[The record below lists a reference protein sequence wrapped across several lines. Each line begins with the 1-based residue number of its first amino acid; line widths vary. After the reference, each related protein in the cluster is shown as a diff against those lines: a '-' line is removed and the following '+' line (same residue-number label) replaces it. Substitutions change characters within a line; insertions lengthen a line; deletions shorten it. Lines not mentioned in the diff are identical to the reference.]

1 MDKALYSVQ
10 LNCYLHVAFLLVHI
24 VCNEIGMKCVGEDH
38 GVCQCLWG
46 LRRARL
52 FLFVHILAS
61 SVLQSSRSTNLS
73 QSPAELKL
81 QNEFGFSKRDFFFF
95 GFFKDSWQGP
105 NYSRFFNWKTGISKA
120 LREKWRFL
128 STPSW
133 RRVSLHKRP
142 PPATSP
148 PTLQVLKHLAL
159 LKRKRQHYHH
169 QRFQAR

>member
-1 MDKALYSVQ
+1 
-10 LNCYLHVAFLLVHI
+10 
-24 VCNEIGMKCVGEDH
+24 MKCVGEDH

-61 SVLQSSRSTNLS
+61 SVLHHQEVQTWAKARRNWNCKTSFVGLSFFQRETSSSLVF
-73 QSPAELKL
+73 LKTPDKA
-81 QNEFGFSKRDFFFF
+81 QITVDFSIGKRASA
-95 GFFKDSWQGP
+95 KLW
-105 NYSRFFNWKTGISKA
+105 
-120 LREKWRFL
+120 EKWRFL

>member
-1 MDKALYSVQ
+1 
-10 LNCYLHVAFLLVHI
+10 
-24 VCNEIGMKCVGEDH
+24 MKCVGEDH

-61 SVLQSSRSTNLS
+61 SVLHHQEVQTWAKARRNWNCKTSLVGLS
-73 QSPAELKL
+73 CFP
-81 QNEFGFSKRDFFFF
+81 KRDLFFF
-95 GFFKDSWQGP
+95 GFFKDSWQAP

>member
-1 MDKALYSVQ
+1 MYEFWRHLVGWRKRDWHEMRRRRSWCLSVS
-10 LNCYLHVAFLLVHI
+10 LGPTKSPVVLIRAHLSI
-24 VCNEIGMKCVGEDH
+24 V
-38 GVCQCLWG
+38 
-46 LRRARL
+46 RA
-52 FLFVHILAS
+52 A
-61 SVLQSSRSTNLS
+61 SSRSTNLS

-81 QNEFGFSKRDFFFF
+81 QNEFCRTLFFPKRDFFFF